1 MKKRKVNIITGIM
14 AVVVTLALIGLVVF
28 GIVRKNTDEKNNR
41 YLEEQKQAQQQT
53 EPDNDASKS
62 DETTES
68 EDSSLNIPDINE
80 IPDKPDKGNGPD
92 IDVSEMTRNP
102 EPEVVDS
109 EIEYGTKESESN
121 EE

>member
-1 MKKRKVNIITGIM
+1 MKKIKVNIITGII

-53 EPDNDASKS
+53 EPDNDTSKS
-62 DETTES
+62 DETTGN
-68 EDSSLNIPDINE
+68 EDSSLGIPDINE

-102 EPEVVDS
+102 EPDVVSS
-109 EIEYGTKESESN
+109 EIEYGTKESEGN

>member
-1 MKKRKVNIITGIM
+1 MKKRKVKIITGII

-53 EPDNDASKS
+53 EPDNDTSKS
-62 DETTES
+62 DETTGN
-68 EDSSLNIPDINE
+68 EDSSLDIPDINE
-80 IPDKPDKGNGPD
+80 IPDKPDKGDDPD

-109 EIEYGTKESESN
+109 EVKYGTKESESN